1 MAGAGVNGARH
12 FLSARDATSRRM
24 LRAQQRRDPRPRL
37 PPGGP
42 TRARCRNRTGSEC
55 RRQGQSALASAT
67 SRPPA
72 RKAATSLCDS
82 SRQCGCARLAE
93 DHTRVSAVHSAAR
106 STKAGSP
113 LLGIENRASYSDVRS
128 RRSRNSRKAGIGAAP
143 SSSRSSA
150 SVLLPSHSS
159 LLTAHC
165 LLLTAHC
172 SLASRS
178 ASSSTSR
185 SIPLSSVRSRGP
197 R

>member
-82 SRQCGCARLAE
+82 SSRQRGCARLAE
-93 DHTRVSAVHSAAR
+93 DHTRVSTVHSAAR

-165 LLLTAHC
+165 LLLTAL
-172 SLASRS
+172 SPLAP
-178 ASSSTSR
+178 
-185 SIPLSSVRSRGP
+185 PLPAPPNQSHYRR
-197 R
+197 